1 MQARRLTVPRSFAFG
16 AGGALQAQQLPME
29 PVHDSGQSVTG
40 AFEGWFQNQDGTYSL
55 LVGYFN
61 RNVKEELDIPVGPNN
76 RIDPGGPDQGQPTHF
91 LPRRQWGV
99 FTVTVPKDF
108 GSTKAHLD
116 ARRQRQDH
124 ANSPRFES
132 AVGDFAFFRGRHGKH
147 PAHPPFR
154 EKPGRS
160 IAGPRPLTKSL
171 TATVGNPLPLNVW
184 VADDA
189 KTFPGAKP
197 PNLPTVAVTWS
208 KFRGPGNVT
217 FAAAKP
223 AVEKDDSKATPG
235 HPFAGKA
242 ATTATFSEPGDY
254 VLLVVLNDWSGE
266 GGRGFLCCWTN
277 GMVKV
282 SVKPR

>member
-1 MQARRLTVPRSFAFG
+1 LRIAFTVLS
-16 AGGALQAQQLPME
+16 GALLEAQQLPME

-40 AFEGWFQNQDGTYSL
+40 AYEGWFQNQDGTYSL

-61 RNVKEELDIPVGPNN
+61 RNVKEELDIPIGPNN

-91 LPRRQWGV
+91 LPRRQWGM

-108 GSTKAHLD
+108 GSQKLTWTIVANGKATVLPID
-116 ARRQRQDH
+116 L
-124 ANSPRFES
+124 NPLWEISPFSEVGMGNTPPILRFE
-132 AVGDFAFFRGRHGKH
+132 VTGPTGT
-147 PAHPPFR
+147 
-154 EKPGRS
+154 
-160 IAGPRPLTKSL
+160 GPRPLTKSL
-171 TATVGNPLPLNVW
+171 TTTVGNPLALNVW

-197 PNLPTVAVTWS
+197 PNLPPVSVTWS
-208 KFRGPGNVT
+208 KFRGPGTAT

-223 AVEKDDSKATPG
+223 TVEKDDSKATPA
-235 HPFAGKA
+235 HPFAGRA
-242 ATTATFSEPGDY
+242 ATMVTFSEPGDY

-277 GMVKV
+277 GMVNV
-282 SVKPR
+282 SVKSR

>member
-1 MQARRLTVPRSFAFG
+1 MQARRLTVPVLCIAITL
-16 AGGALQAQQLPME
+16 LQAQQLPME

-40 AFEGWFQNQDGTYSL
+40 AYEGWFPNQDGTYSL

-76 RIDPGGPDQGQPTHF
+76 RIDPGGPDQGQPTHL

-99 FTVTVPKDF
+99 FTVIVPKDF
-108 GSTKAHLD
+108 GSQKLIWTIVANGKATELPID
-116 ARRQRQDH
+116 L
-124 ANSPRFES
+124 NPLWEISPFSEVGMGNTPPILRFEET
-132 AVGDFAFFRGRHGKH
+132 G
-147 PAHPPFR
+147 P
-154 EKPGRS
+154 S

-171 TATVGNPLPLNVW
+171 SATVGNPLPLNVW

-217 FAAAKP
+217 FSPQSPQSRKMTVRRRQDIPSPAKRRQPPRSANP
-223 AVEKDDSKATPG
+223 AITCC
-235 HPFAGKA
+235 
-242 ATTATFSEPGDY
+242 
-254 VLLVVLNDWSGE
+254 LL
-266 GGRGFLCCWTN
+266 F
-277 GMVKV
+277 
-282 SVKPR
+282 